1 MRELAGAAAGRK
13 WNAAK
18 AVAAL
23 WLAAFVATPA
33 ASAPSQEFPS
43 RPLRVIVPFPPGS
56 GADIIARVLAGRLA
70 ELAGQFVVVE
80 NRPGASG
87 TIGAELAARAT
98 PDGHT
103 VVLAS
108 LSLVAGPAL
117 FGSLN
122 YDVLKDF
129 APVSLLVSAPLALVV
144 HSSLPAATVKELI
157 AYARYRPGE
166 LNYASTGIGTN
177 LHVAA
182 ELFKLLGRVDIV
194 HVPYKGSG
202 LALAALLGGETHFG
216 FLGVMTVVQH
226 VRTGR
231 LRALGVTGP
240 RRTPA
245 LPEVPTVAEAG
256 IPGYEFESWYGVL
269 APAATPEIR
278 VIALNGHLRNTL
290 LAPDVV
296 ERLGKDGTEIIASS
310 PQEFGQHLR
319 AELAKWARV
328 VKQAG
333 LRPD

>member
-1 MRELAGAAAGRK
+1 MRELPGSAAGKKRA
-13 WNAAK
+13 AAK
-18 AVAAL
+18 AVVAL
-23 WLAAFVATPA
+23 WLAALAATQA
-33 ASAPSQEFPS
+33 AGAPPREFPS
-43 RPLRVIVPFPPGS
+43 RPLRVIVPFPPGG
-56 GADIIARVLAGRLA
+56 GADIIARILAGRLA
-70 ELAGQFVVVE
+70 ELAGQFVVVD

-87 TIGAELAARAT
+87 TIGTELAARAT

-103 VVLAS
+103 VVFAS
-108 LSLVAGPAL
+108 LSLVVSPAL

-129 APVSLLVSAPLALVV
+129 APVSLLASAPFALVV
-144 HSSLPAATVKELI
+144 HPSVPAATVKDLI
-157 AYARYRPGE
+157 AYARPRPNE
-166 LNYASTGIGTN
+166 LNYASAGSGTN

-202 LALAALLGGETHFG
+202 LALAALLGGETHLG

-240 RRTPA
+240 KRTPA

-256 IPGYEFESWYGVL
+256 VPGYEFTSWYGVL
-269 APAATPEIR
+269 APAATPEVR

-290 LAPDVV
+290 LAPDVA
-296 ERLGKDGTEIIASS
+296 ERLGKDGAEIIASS
-310 PQEFGQHLR
+310 PREFGRHLR
-319 AELAKWARV
+319 AELAKWAKV